1 MTDEMAPS
9 PPITLKRLAE
19 VTGVHPS
26 TVSRALNEKT
36 RHLVAAEVAE
46 RILAAAQTLGYTPN
60 RLAASLRTGRSRLIG
75 VILPDI
81 ANPVF
86 SPILGGI
93 AEILAASGY
102 SPVVADAGDDI
113 SLQTSF
119 VDNLINHQV
128 DGLILATVTRE
139 DGVVGHCLA
148 RGVPVVLVNRFEQRG
163 RVSAVVSDDAAGMC
177 LAVDHVVAQGH
188 RVIGHVAGPRHL
200 STGELRRGGYV
211 AAMARHGLTAHVQEA
226 ERYARDA
233 GIGPALHLLES
244 VPGLTAII
252 AANDL
257 LALGVYDALHS
268 KGLSCP
274 ADISVVGHN
283 DMPLVDLVSPPLTTV
298 RISHRDMGR
307 EAARLLLEEIADGA
321 DVRRRIVLPP
331 DMIARASTEAPRGGA
346 EGQRFV
352 TPLGGRPDAL
362 PPFRRPKRPGIGG

>member
-1 MTDEMAPS
+1 MASS
-9 PPITLKRLAE
+9 PPITLKRLAD

-26 TVSRALNEKT
+26 TVSRALNEST
-36 RHLVAAEVAE
+36 RHLVAEDVAA
-46 RILAAAQTLGYTPN
+46 RILAAAQALGYRPN

-75 VILPDI
+75 VILPDL

-93 AEILAASGY
+93 TEVLAAAGY

-139 DGVVGHCLA
+139 DGVVSHCLA

-177 LAVDHVVAQGH
+177 LAVDHMVAMGH
-188 RVIGHVAGPRHL
+188 RAIGHVAGPHHL
-200 STGELRRGGYV
+200 STGELRQRGYA
-211 AAMARHGLTAHVQEA
+211 AAMARHGLPVHVAEA
-226 ERYARDA
+226 ERYAREA
-233 GIGPALHLLES
+233 GVAPALHLLDR
-244 VPGLTAII
+244 VPGLTAIV

-268 KGLSCP
+268 RGLSCP
-274 ADISVVGHN
+274 ADVSVVGHN
-283 DMPLVDLVSPPLTTV
+283 DMPLVDLVAPPLTTV
-298 RISHRDMGR
+298 RIGHRDMGR

-321 DVRRRIVLPP
+321 EVRRRIVLPP
-331 DMIARASTEAPRGGA
+331 ELVTRASTAATAAVPLSPR
-346 EGQRFV
+346 
-352 TPLGGRPDAL
+352 TIRPAKTRTGKARAV
-362 PPFRRPKRPGIGG
+362 PVVEV